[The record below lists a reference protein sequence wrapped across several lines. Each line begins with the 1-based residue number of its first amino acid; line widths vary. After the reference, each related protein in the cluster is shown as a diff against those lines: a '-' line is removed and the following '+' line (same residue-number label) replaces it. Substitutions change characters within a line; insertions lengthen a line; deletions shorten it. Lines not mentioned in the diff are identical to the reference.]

1 VTITSYALTMDKVTF
16 DEAVRV
22 LGAMGW
28 SPMAIMI
35 ELNER
40 AKRAATLGEM
50 IAEELDDELV
60 IDLVEEV

>member
-1 VTITSYALTMDKVTF
+1 MTITSYALTMDKVTF